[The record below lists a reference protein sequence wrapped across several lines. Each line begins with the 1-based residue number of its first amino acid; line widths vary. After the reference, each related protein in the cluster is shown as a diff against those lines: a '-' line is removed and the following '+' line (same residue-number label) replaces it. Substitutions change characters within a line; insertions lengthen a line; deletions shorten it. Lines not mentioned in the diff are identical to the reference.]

1 MNNLLLNGIA
11 STSIILL
18 YLFNFSCA
26 LISIDSPMFAYPGLS
41 FLGFFSIILFSII
54 IIMTTLKKDLFFF
67 FLPFVILAFPN
78 VINDFFPSF
87 LMGPPSEFRVASF
100 SYITH
105 IDLYLIFGLYL
116 NKNPKLKL
124 NYYKNFKILIL
135 STSCLILYFILTILN
150 SKSIESLSLFAT
162 GNYQIRY
169 AVLFFLLIGRLHL
182 DDCNMRFIIYGLS
195 LSIIFL
201 FIESAV
207 FTISTG
213 RSTLGSGTLA
223 ANVYANIT
231 AALTMFFI
239 FLKRESFRLPKLFF
253 NYIRIITIIIGF
265 LTLILNGTRIA
276 MFSFFIVSIIFYL
289 RTSLKT
295 KSFIEFFGKMAT
307 YILFFS
313 FLLLIAMQFERFRG
327 ALAIL
332 IDLFNFE
339 MKLDESTA
347 SLFARMHLFKVSL
360 NMINENWLLGI
371 GSGRWNF
378 FKYDYDYQN
387 IGTLL
392 VDTLMDPH
400 NDYLSYLSQYGLF
413 IGSFMI
419 FFVLIRPSLQF
430 LKKPEDSFL
439 YFGLIPLTL
448 MISGLTNS
456 NTLKH
461 QIFATMML
469 VVLIM
474 YQEVIKKNEPIY
486 SNN

>member
-1 MNNLLLNGIA
+1 MLLYGFNLIFI
-11 STSIILL
+11 SLL
-18 YLFNFSCA
+18 YLFNIVCMFS
-26 LISIDSPMFAYPGLS
+26 SVGSPMFSYPGFS
-41 FLGFFSIILFSII
+41 FLGVLSILLFSTIIILVTVKI
-54 IIMTTLKKDLFFF
+54 DLFFF

-78 VINDFFPSF
+78 VINDLLPSF
-87 LMGPPSEFRVASF
+87 LMGPPSEYRVASF

-105 IDLYLIFGLYL
+105 IDLYLIYGIYL
-116 NKNPKLKL
+116 NKNQNLRLPR
-124 NYYKNFKILIL
+124 YQNFKPLIL
-135 STSCLILYFILTILN
+135 FTSFLLIYFILTVLS

-162 GNYQIRY
+162 GNYQLRY
-169 AVLFFLLIGRLHL
+169 AILFFLLIGRLHL
-182 DDCNMRFIIYGLS
+182 NDCNMRFIIYGLS

-239 FLKRESFRLPKLFF
+239 FLKRESFRLPELFYT
-253 NYIRIITIIIGF
+253 YIRAVTIAIGF
-265 LTLILNGTRIA
+265 LILVLNGTRIA
-276 MFSFFIVSIIFYL
+276 MFSFFLVFIIYYL
-289 RTSLKT
+289 RTSLK
-295 KSFIEFFGKMAT
+295 KRSFLKFFGKMVS
-307 YILFFS
+307 YFLFFS

-327 ALAIL
+327 ALTIL
-332 IDLFNFE
+332 IDILNSNI
-339 MKLDESTA
+339 KLNESTA
-347 SLFARMHLFKVSL
+347 SLFARMHLFKVSI

-371 GSGRWNF
+371 GPGRWNF

-413 IGSFMI
+413 TGSFMI
-419 FFVLIRPSLQF
+419 FFVLIRPSFQF

-448 MISGLTNS
+448 LISGLTNS

-474 YQEVIKKNEPIY
+474 YQKVIKNESIY

>member
-1 MNNLLLNGIA
+1 MN
-11 STSIILL
+11 SILL
-18 YLFNFSCA
+18 YGISSIFISLMYLFNILCMFSS
-26 LISIDSPMFAYPGLS
+26 LGSPMFTYPGFS
-41 FLGFFSIILFSII
+41 FLEILSIFLFSII
-54 IIMTTLKKDLFFF
+54 IILITIKKDLFFL

-78 VINDFFPSF
+78 VINNFFPSF
-87 LMGPPSEFRVASF
+87 LMGPPSEYRVASF

-105 IDLYLIFGLYL
+105 IDLFLIYGLYL
-116 NKNPKLKL
+116 NRNRDSKLL
-124 NYYKNFKILIL
+124 DYQNFKILIFFAL
-135 STSCLILYFILTILN
+135 CLIIYFILTILN

-162 GNYQIRY
+162 GNYQLRY
-169 AVLFFLLIGRLHL
+169 AILIFLLIERLVL
-182 DDCNMRFIIYGLS
+182 NDQNIRFIIYGLS

-201 FIESAV
+201 FFESAV

-239 FLKRESFRLPKLFF
+239 FLKREPFQLPKLFF
-253 NYIRIITIIIGF
+253 NYIRVVTIMVGF
-265 LTLILNGTRIA
+265 LILILNGTRIA

-295 KSFIEFFGKMAT
+295 KSFFEFFGKMAS
-307 YILFFS
+307 YFLFFS
-313 FLLLIAMQFERFRG
+313 FLFLIAMQFERFSG
-327 ALAIL
+327 AVTIL
-332 IDLFNFE
+332 IDLLNFD
-339 MKLDESTA
+339 MKLNESTA
-347 SLFARMHLFKVSL
+347 SLFARMHLFKVSI
-360 NMINENWLLGI
+360 NMISENWLLGI
-371 GSGRWNF
+371 GPGRWNF

-430 LKKPEDSFL
+430 LKKPEDSFS
-439 YFGLIPLTL
+439 YFGLIPFTL
-448 MISGLTNS
+448 LISGLTNS

-461 QIFATMML
+461 QIFATIML

-474 YQEVIKKNEPIY
+474 YQKVIKNDPIY